1 MKLSFFGGAR
11 ALTGSCYLLEVGDQN
26 ILIDCGLQQGCDEFN
41 DNALEFYASRIDH
54 VLLSSGH
61 VDSCGRLP
69 LLVQEGY
76 YGRILTTPIS
86 KKLMGILLKDTA
98 DLRMHEAEV
107 RNQKGQR
114 GGISP
119 IDALFSMTDVVLT
132 MQQVETEEFHEK
144 FTLCSGVEVRFT
156 PSAHSPGS
164 AIIEV
169 WATEGEE
176 TRKIVFSGD
185 LGNEH
190 YLFSGVPTVIEEAD
204 FLLLESAGAE
214 TNVIPKAP
222 LSLLEEFVEVIDM
235 TLAHSGNVII
245 PVNAIGRAQEVL
257 MALAKVKKEKAVKSV
272 PRFKVYFDS
281 FLAEEALRFFEG
293 DTTTDLGTLD
303 VKELQGENNP
313 FLFEDLVL
321 CQSVEDSRALN
332 LDKVPKVI
340 LAGSGMCERGRV
352 QHHLKHNLWRSEC
365 TVLMVGHLGEGSFGK
380 RLLEGNRSVQVFGE
394 EIMVRAKIYDFTC
407 TSGHADHQQ
416 LLGWLENFKEKPK
429 HVFVVQGQDAVA
441 QKFADDLEQLG
452 YAAHAPLVLEEYDL
466 LTKEVVKVGI
476 EQEAR
481 ALSRRGRYYSLPFIR
496 LQDNIRELDIMVRE
510 GRWHTGEEFD
520 AMSRAVREVISAWKD
535 KK

>member
-76 YGRILTTPIS
+76 YGRILTTPTT

-98 DLRMHEAEV
+98 DLRMNEAES

-114 GGISP
+114 SGGAP
-119 IDALFSMTDVVLT
+119 IQTLFSMTDVVLT
-132 MQQVETEEFHEK
+132 MQQVETEEFYEV
-144 FTLCSGVEVRFT
+144 FTLCPGVEVRFT

-164 AIIEV
+164 ASIEV

-190 YLFSGVPTVIEEAD
+190 YLFSGVPSVIEEAD

-214 TNVIPKAP
+214 SVEIPKTP
-222 LSLLEEFVEVIDM
+222 LSMLEEFVEVIDM
-235 TLAHSGNVII
+235 TLARSGNVII
-245 PVNAIGRAQEVL
+245 PVNAVGRAQEVL
-257 MALAKVKKEKAVKSV
+257 VALAQIKENKAVKSV
-272 PRFKVYFDS
+272 PKFKVYLDS
-281 FLAEEALRFFEG
+281 FLAEEIVRFFEG
-293 DTTTDLGTLD
+293 DSTTDLGTFN
-303 VKELQGENNP
+303 VKEMQGENNP
-313 FLFEDLVL
+313 FIFEDLVL
-321 CQSVEDSRALN
+321 CQTAEESRALN
-332 LDKVPKVI
+332 FDKVPKVI

-365 TVLMVGHLGEGSFGK
+365 TVIMVGHLGEGSFGK
-380 RLLEGNRSVQVFGE
+380 RLLEGNRSVQLFGE
-394 EIMVRAKIYDFTC
+394 EITVRAKIYDFVC
-407 TSGHADHQQ
+407 TSGHADRKQ
-416 LLGWLENFKEKPK
+416 LLTWLENFKEKPQQ
-429 HVFVVQGQDAVA
+429 VFVVQGQDAVA
-441 QKFADDLEQLG
+441 QQFASDLEKLG
-452 YAAHAPLVLEEYDL
+452 YAAHAPLVREEYDL

-496 LQDNIRELDIMVRE
+496 LQDNIKELDIMVRE
-510 GRWHTGEEFD
+510 GGWHTGEEFD
-520 AMSRAVREVISAWKD
+520 AMSRAVREVISAWSD